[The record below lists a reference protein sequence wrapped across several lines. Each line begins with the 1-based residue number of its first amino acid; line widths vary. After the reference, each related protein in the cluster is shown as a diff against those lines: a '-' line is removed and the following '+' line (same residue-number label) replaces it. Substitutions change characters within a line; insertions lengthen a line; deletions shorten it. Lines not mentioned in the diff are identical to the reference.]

1 MSTDQ
6 DKTTV
11 SPIQQIIDRISHLC
25 NLTAEYASK
34 ADTPPQT
41 TGDTNSAADD
51 QTENPQDG
59 SASASRGSSG
69 EANKQDGDDGKG
81 PPKTESGKKGKD
93 GSSDGGFSKTDALHE
108 LGKLYKELDYMYRS
122 FEKLDKFQK
131 DLSDPLKTLEA
142 NVNDIVADLKKED
155 LPKQVQHNLRVLRN
169 NIIRVKILLPSQHQA
184 TGLSSE
190 GNRGLQ
196 ATVATGVTG
205 DLPHLFGE
213 KLFEESYYFEEIK
226 EKYESLKDDRLKLC
240 LLCFA
245 IFPENAVI
253 KKRFLRFWWVGEKL
267 VEPQGQEEEEE
278 DKNKDENCIVNETL
292 KTYEEKGLIQP
303 VLKKNRLET
312 RSYKIDPIV
321 RSCLIKFA
329 KEARFFDYDTEGKPT
344 MDFSTCYKACMV
356 RSDAEKGRAPWFSK
370 YLKGN
375 DKDKKSEKPK
385 EQQQGQGK
393 TEKQQHGQGKLTADL
408 VKLQMLFNFPNQK
421 TLETASQEFDKLQTL
436 FNLSKQFPGLPK
448 EWLSKMSNL
457 KVLYMG
463 KWESTAGQPRHIEVE
478 DIDFLKGL
486 KKLKNLR
493 LLSLQGVSG
502 IPSIPGTLGKLENLK
517 ILDLRACHNLERL
530 PDKMGSLKALTYLD
544 LSECYLL
551 EYVPRKLS
559 ELKELQVLKGFVIVD
574 TKKSCTLD
582 DLSKLEKLRKLSI
595 NVNTTKFDINAA
607 KDSLVKFKKLG
618 KLRIVWGSRGM
629 PKENPTQ
636 NGGKEQPLKSKKHQA
651 SSATKEPENKNQAS
665 SATEKKNKARD
676 DLIRVVKK
684 VIQENKANSKTT
696 NEEDIEKQN
705 GGVSDQDQRSDVL
718 NKVSMLWKAVTSG
731 GEGKKRRELK
741 GLENLVKLDLQC
753 FPYSAPP
760 EWLVP
765 SKMLNLNNLSIRG
778 GKLSYLE
785 QDPEDKKW
793 KVDTLRLKFLVGFKM
808 NWKEMQVRFPRLK
821 YLENVRSPRIT
832 LCPCDENG
840 IWQAPST

>member
-1 MSTDQ
+1 MPTDP
-6 DKTTV
+6 DKATV
-11 SPIQQIIDRISHLC
+11 SPIQDIIDRISKLC
-25 NLTAEYASK
+25 TLTAKYASK

-41 TGDTNSAADD
+41 TVGTNSAADD

-59 SASASRGSSG
+59 SASRGSRG
-69 EANKQDGDDGKG
+69 EADKQDGDDGKET
-81 PPKTESGKKGKD
+81 PKTESRKKGKD
-93 GSSDGGFSKTDALHE
+93 ASRDGGFSKTDALHE

-131 DLSDPLKTLEA
+131 ELSDPLKTLEA
-142 NVNDIVADLKKED
+142 NVNDIVNDLEKED

-205 DLPHLFGE
+205 DLPHLFGNPI
-213 KLFEESYYFEEIK
+213 FERSYYFKEIK
-226 EKYESLKDDRLKLC
+226 EKYESLEDNRLKLC

-267 VEPQGQEEEEE
+267 VQPQGQEDE
-278 DKNKDENCIVNETL
+278 DENGIVNETL
-292 KTYEEKGLIQP
+292 KTFVEKGLIQP
-303 VLKKNRLET
+303 VLKKNRLQP

-321 RSCLIKFA
+321 RSCLIQFA
-329 KEARFFDYDTEGKPT
+329 KDNRFFNYDTEGKPT
-344 MDFSTCYKACMV
+344 MDFSTCYKAW
-356 RSDAEKGRAPWFSK
+356 SDAEKARARWFSD

-375 DKDKKSEKPK
+375 DKDKKSEESK
-385 EQQQGQGK
+385 EQQQGQGLGKTEEQQQGQGLGK
-393 TEKQQHGQGKLTADL
+393 TEKQQQGQGKLTADL
-408 VKLQMLFNFPNQK
+408 VKLQMLFNFPDQE
-421 TLETASQEFDKLQTL
+421 TLENASREFDKLQTL

-463 KWESTAGQPRHIEVE
+463 KWESTAGRPRHIEVE
-478 DIDFLKGL
+478 DIEFLKAL
-486 KKLKNLR
+486 KKMKNLR

-574 TKKSCTLD
+574 TKNSCTLD
-582 DLSKLEKLRKLSI
+582 DLSKLVELRKLSV

-607 KDSLVKFKKLG
+607 KDSLVKFKKLK
-618 KLRIVWGSRGM
+618 KLRIAWGSRGM
-629 PKENPTQ
+629 PKDDSAPNSGKQQSGPKKQEASDAAKAST
-636 NGGKEQPLKSKKHQA
+636 GKENKGEDRGKAEDSK
-651 SSATKEPENKNQAS
+651 
-665 SATEKKNKARD
+665 
-676 DLIRVVKK
+676 
-684 VIQENKANSKTT
+684 
-696 NEEDIEKQN
+696 KQN
-705 GGVSDQDQRSDVL
+705 GGMGDQDSKKPPRASFKDAATSVL
-718 NKVSMLWKAVTSG
+718 AVTRLLKARA
-731 GEGKKRRELK
+731 EQQDLK
-741 GLENLVKLDLQC
+741 GLKNLVKLDLQC

-765 SKMLNLNNLSIRG
+765 STMVSLKNLSIRG
-778 GKLSYLE
+778 GKLRYLE
-785 QDPEDKKW
+785 HKDGQTW
-793 KVDTLRLKFLVGFKM
+793 KVEILRLKFLVGFKM
-808 NWKEMQVRFPRLK
+808 NWKEMQLRFPNLNF
-821 YLENVRSPRIT
+821 LENVRSPRIT

-840 IWQAPST
+840 IWQDPSTSA